1 MVFLNQGSITPLY
14 SYNRTEIQGGLDNFT
29 GSDDLKNLTL
39 DLHVFADTLGNGS
52 CKGEL
57 LMDDGLGTVEV
68 GAKWCYLEFEMVRE
82 NYTIVFRDMSQEFGQ
97 TSKFN
102 CNNMRSYQ
110 LNQVTL
116 YDYKNF
122 TDAMGNPMEQA
133 NITLRSNDTVVLD
146 LVEVDPLE
154 AAAVF

>member
-1 MVFLNQGSITPLY
+1 
-14 SYNRTEIQGGLDNFT
+14 
-29 GSDDLKNLTL
+29 
-39 DLHVFADTLGNGS
+39 
-52 CKGEL
+52 
-57 LMDDGLGTVEV
+57 MDDGLGTTEV
-68 GAKWCYLEFEMVRE
+68 GAKWCYLEFEMIRE
-82 NYTIVFRDMSQEFGQ
+82 NFTIVFTDMSQEMGQ
-97 TSKFN
+97 TSKYN

-122 TDAMGNPMEQA
+122 TDAIGNPMEQA
-133 NITLRSNDTVVLD
+133 NITLKSNVTVFLD